1 MKYRPTLHMWAHI
14 ILVAIGVR
22 YGVNLGT
29 GVINIQD
36 LIKIIIFNMPTN
48 NPLHVSLLI
57 LFTCTV

>member
-1 MKYRPTLHMWAHI
+1 MKYRPTLHMRVHI
-14 ILVAIGVR
+14 ILVAVGLR
-22 YGVNLGT
+22 YDVDSAT

-36 LIKIIIFNMPTN
+36 SIKMIIFNMPTN